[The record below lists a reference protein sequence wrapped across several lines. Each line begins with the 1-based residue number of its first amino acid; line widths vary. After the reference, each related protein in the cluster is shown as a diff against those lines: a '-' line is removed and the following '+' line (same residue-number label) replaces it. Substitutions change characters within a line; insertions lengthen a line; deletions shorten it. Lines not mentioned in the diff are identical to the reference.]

1 MGSRHHLGLM
11 KPALLCAA
19 AVALPLAAGCSAIS
33 DATSGG
39 EGGQGKVAKPASLA
53 QLAQQT
59 SCSLTGQRKV
69 KDLEQGNCKNSQ
81 GRYVLLSFTTDQGMN
96 TWLHEARPW
105 GGVYLVGARW
115 VVVSQEPTLQTLRKD
130 LGGKIVHGDNHG
142 GGNGGGGASHGT
154 GHG

>member
-1 MGSRHHLGLM
+1 MR
-11 KPALLCAA
+11 CAA
-19 AVALPLAAGCSAIS
+19 ALSVSLALTSAAGCSAIS

-39 EGGQGKVAKPASLA
+39 EDEGKVARPASLA
-53 QLAQQT
+53 QLAEQT

-69 KDLEQGNCKNSQ
+69 KDLEQGNCKTAQ

-96 TWLHEARPW
+96 TWLHEAKPW

-115 VVVSQEPTLQTLRKD
+115 VVVSQEQTLQTLRKD

-142 GGNGGGGASHGT
+142 GGGTGGASHGT

>member
-1 MGSRHHLGLM
+1 MT

-19 AVALPLAAGCSAIS
+19 ALSVSMALASAAGCSAIS

-39 EGGQGKVAKPASLA
+39 EDEGKVAKPASLA

-59 SCSLTGQRKV
+59 SCSVTGQRKV
-69 KDLEQGNCKNSQ
+69 KDLEQGNCKTAQ

-96 TWLHEARPW
+96 TWLHEAKPW

-115 VVVSQEPTLQTLRKD
+115 VVVSQEHTLQTLRKD

-142 GGNGGGGASHGT
+142 GGGASHGT
-154 GHG
+154 GHGG